1 MIYSFLNYET
11 VSFTEVIEDFPNN
24 QRLDQRLR
32 KTNQAKDHQEKTKSA
47 KDQGK

>member
-11 VSFTEVIEDFPNN
+11 VSFTEGIEDFPNN
-24 QRLDQRLR
+24 QRLR